1 MKQHSGGK
9 PQPRTQS
16 RILVVFSRIGSFI
29 FHPFFMI
36 TIAAFAL
43 YKFVPSSFPD
53 YSSHAINMFFINL
66 ALFTIVFPFLSVV
79 LFRRLHLISDTK
91 MHERKDRIYPL
102 LTALIFYT
110 SAYWFLTKGMPLLIH
125 SLLLG
130 SCLSIFLL
138 FIVTNFY
145 KVSVHTT
152 AAAILPGVCMVLL
165 AGDEKV
171 LTPLLFASV
180 AAIIVGIV
188 RWLLG
193 AHTIGQIL
201 LGYLTGIFTQLGAYY
216 YLR

>member
-1 MKQHSGGK
+1 
-9 PQPRTQS
+9 
-16 RILVVFSRIGSFI
+16 
-29 FHPFFMI
+29 MI
-36 TIAAFAL
+36 TIAAFGL

-53 YSSHAINMFFINL
+53 YSSHAINRFFINL
-66 ALFTIVFPFLSVV
+66 ALLTIVFPFLSVV
-79 LFRRLHLISDTK
+79 LFRKLDLITDTK
-91 MHERKDRIYPL
+91 MHEPKDRIYPL

-110 SAYWFLTKGMPLLIH
+110 SAYWFLTKDMPLLIH

-138 FIVTNFY
+138 FIVTNSY

-152 AAAILPGVCMVLL
+152 AAAMAPGVCIVLL
-165 AGDEKV
+165 AGEEKATA
-171 LTPLLFASV
+171 LLLFASL

-201 LGYLTGIFTQLGAYY
+201 LGYLTGIITQLGAYY
-216 YLR
+216 FLR

>member
-1 MKQHSGGK
+1 M
-9 PQPRTQS
+9 T
-16 RILVVFSRIGSFI
+16 
-29 FHPFFMI
+29 
-36 TIAAFAL
+36 TIAVFGL

-53 YSSHAINMFFINL
+53 YSSHAINMFLIKL
-66 ALFTIVFPFLSVV
+66 ALFTIVFPFLSVF
-79 LFRRLHLISDTK
+79 LLRKLDLITDTK
-91 MHERKDRIYPL
+91 MHEPKDRIYPL

-110 SAYWFLTKGMPLLIH
+110 LAYWSLTEGMPTLIH

-152 AAAILPGVCMVLL
+152 ATAILPGVCMVLL
-165 AGDEKV
+165 VADEKA
-171 LTPLLFASV
+171 LTPLLFAAL